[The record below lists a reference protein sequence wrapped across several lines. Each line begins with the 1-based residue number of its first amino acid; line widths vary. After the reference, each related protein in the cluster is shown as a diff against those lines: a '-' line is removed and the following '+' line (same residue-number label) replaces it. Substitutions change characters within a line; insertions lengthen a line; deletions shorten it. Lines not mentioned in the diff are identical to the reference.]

1 VDGVKNYRYFGPGH
15 MFRQKSLLDIELL
28 FDTYPNKLIP
38 FDYETFETASS
49 VFYTV
54 LTDCESGQPAYIERR
69 SVGREDFMTKVLAG
83 SNRQGL
89 QLNFK

>member
-1 VDGVKNYRYFGPGH
+1 MTG
-15 MFRQKSLLDIELL
+15 
-28 FDTYPNKLIP
+28 LIL
-38 FDYETFETASS
+38 EGGEH
-49 VFYTV
+49 